1 MNSDVRCFPEWP
13 ARVCVCV
20 CPSMLVNMSTCGVV
34 MAFSV
39 LALADGQVYGL
50 ILEFYKVVR

>member
-39 LALADGQVYGL
+39 LALADGQVCKTL
-50 ILEFYKVVR
+50 KSIHKVVR